1 MGFIKKIWKNRIS
14 EFPRQYQMTQTA
26 NGRKQLVE
34 LELKD
39 GAVTEEGDRFDA
51 DTMND
56 LEDRIEA
63 ALNDAGVSS
72 FNSRSGAVTPQDG
85 DYSSDMVTHIN
96 ADESESTVQA
106 EIEGLKTSKVSM
118 YEQNSPYWD
127 TTPTRNSNNPVT
139 SDGVNRGI
147 EAVIS
152 HLRSSGS
159 SGTPFYFDSQNGDYG
174 WNESSARG
182 AQTFHP
188 FADSTK
194 INAQLSDYANILGV
208 KNFIPPDLNGIVESG
223 ITYTYI
229 RDSGAV
235 AVTGTSGT
243 EGSAWN
249 FSYIELPAGTY
260 ILTTGQAPEEG
271 TDVCIYALTENSEL
285 LGASSE
291 DHGSGIGVFSIDTT
305 QIVHFGVGV
314 EPEKEVDIT
323 LFPMCRPASITDDT
337 FVPYAATNKELTKK
351 LLPVENVYTG
361 LPYRRASGIS
371 GLQIDIAQWGK
382 VVSVR
387 VTYTPTTSGTITL
400 AHELPTN
407 ILNDTYGTGI
417 DYATDEISPNYI
429 RINAYGD
436 LKIFVM
442 PEAIARCR
450 FSLIYLT
457 DFFYTPQVEETNT

>member
-1 MGFIKKIWKNRIS
+1 MGFIKKLWKNRVS

-85 DYSSDMVTHIN
+85 DYSSGMITHIN
-96 ADESESTVQA
+96 ADESESTVRA
-106 EIEGLKTSKVSM
+106 EIEGLKTSKVST

-127 TTPTRNSNNPVT
+127 TAPTQNSSNPVT
-139 SDGVNRGI
+139 SAGVYNGI
-147 EAVIS
+147 EDVRKQ
-152 HLRSSGS
+152 LRSSGS

-194 INAQLSDYANILGV
+194 IDAQLSDYANILGV
-208 KNFIPPDLNGIVESG
+208 KNFIPPDLSGTVESG

-249 FSYIELPAGTY
+249 FSHIELPAGTY
-260 ILTTGQAPEEG
+260 ILTTGQTPEEG

-291 DHGSGIGVFSIDTT
+291 DHGSGIGVFSIDIT
-305 QIVHFGVGV
+305 QIVHFGIGV

-323 LFPMCRPASITDDT
+323 LFPMCRPASITDAT

-351 LLPVENVYTG
+351 LLPVDNIYTDI
-361 LPYRRASGIS
+361 PYRRASGAS
-371 GLQIDIAQWGK
+371 GLQLEIAQWGRA
-382 VVSVR
+382 VSVR
-387 VTYTPTTSGTITL
+387 VTFTPTTSGTISL
-400 AHELPTN
+400 AHQLPTN
-407 ILNDTYGTGI
+407 ILGDTYGIGI

-429 RINAYGD
+429 RINAFGD

-442 PEAIARCR
+442 PEAIAKCR

-457 DFFYTPQVEETNT
+457 DFFYIPQVDETNT